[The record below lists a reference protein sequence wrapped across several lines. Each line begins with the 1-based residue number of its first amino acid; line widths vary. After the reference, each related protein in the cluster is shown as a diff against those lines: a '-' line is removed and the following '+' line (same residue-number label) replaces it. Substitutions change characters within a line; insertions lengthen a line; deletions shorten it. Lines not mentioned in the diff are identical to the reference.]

1 MVFNGLLT
9 IGGPLGHVNGLKHAK
24 CLIFLGE
31 IFMTR
36 LKLLALAT
44 VAAIAPLQAAY
55 SAAVQSGFNSTLLAR
70 GDDFFVG
77 PAALGFAA
85 NYFGNTYSNTYISNN
100 GYLTFGSGSSSFSP
114 IGLGSG
120 YSGAPIIAPFYAD
133 TDTRNLS
140 SAQAAY
146 GNGIFEGHS
155 AFGAT
160 WNGVGYYPVAA
171 NKLNS
176 FQVLLVDR
184 TDTGLG
190 NFDIVFNYDYIQWE
204 TGNADGGSNGLGGNS
219 ASVGY
224 NAGQNTG
231 SGSPAGTFYQFPGS
245 QVNGA
250 LIDGGANSL
259 AANTNVDVAGR
270 YLFNVRN
277 GTVTPPPPTGTV
289 PEPATW
295 ASMVVGFGA
304 IGAAIR
310 RRRKV
315 AVSFA

>member
-1 MVFNGLLT
+1 MNK
-9 IGGPLGHVNGLKHAK
+9 IK
-24 CLIFLGE
+24 I
-31 IFMTR
+31 
-36 LKLLALAT
+36 LALAT

-55 SAAVQSGFNSTLLAR
+55 SAAVVGGFNSTQMR
-70 GDDFFVG
+70 RDDDFFDG
-77 PAALGFAA
+77 PVALGFAA
-85 NYFGNTYSNTYISNN
+85 NYFGNTYASTYVSNN
-100 GYLTFGSGSSSFSP
+100 GYLTFGSGSSAFSP

-120 YSGAPIIAPFYAD
+120 YSGPPIIAPFYAD
-133 TDTRNLS
+133 VDTRNLG

-146 GNGIFEGHS
+146 GNGTFDGHA

-160 WNGVGYYPVAA
+160 WNGVGYFSSRAD
-171 NKLNS
+171 KLNA

-190 NFDIVFNYDYIQWE
+190 NFDIVFNYDYINWE
-204 TGNADGGSNGLGGNS
+204 TGNFDGGVNGLGGNS

-231 SGSPAGTFYQFPGS
+231 SGSPSGTYFQFPGS

-250 LIDGGANSL
+250 LIDGGPNAL
-259 AANTNVDVAGR
+259 AQNTNVNLAGR

-277 GTVTPPPPTGTV
+277 GTVTPPPPTGAV
-289 PEPATW
+289 PEPMTW
-295 ASMVVGFGA
+295 ATMVAGFGA
-304 IGAAIR
+304 IGTAMR

-315 AVSFA
+315 AVRFA